1 MKSRPVVV
9 PHYEIYHTSFKID
22 FEFDNNI
29 TILMGESG
37 TGKTASYSFI
47 ADEMALDDRIVC
59 FNYRDNQKNIK
70 EELLKLNG
78 KFVVIDNIDIILDE
92 EARKYISTDLNNQYL
107 LIGRDPRNLFATSDN
122 YYELISEKEG
132 ELTVFR
138 IKKYMN
144 D

>member
-1 MKSRPVVV
+1 
-9 PHYEIYHTSFKID
+9 
-22 FEFDNNI
+22 
-29 TILMGESG
+29 MGESG

-138 IKKYMN
+138 IKKYLYLSFL
-144 D
+144 

>member
-9 PHYEIYHTSFKID
+9 SHYEIYHTSFKID

-122 YYELISEKEG
+122 YYELISDKEG

-138 IKKYMN
+138 LKKYI
-144 D
+144 

>member
-138 IKKYMN
+138 IKKYI
-144 D
+144 

>member
-37 TGKTASYSFI
+37 TGKTAAYSFI

-78 KFVVIDNIDIILDE
+78 KFVVIENIDIILDE

-132 ELTVFR
+132 ELTLFR
-138 IKKYMN
+138 IKKYI
-144 D
+144 

>member
-9 PHYEIYHTSFKID
+9 SHYEIYHTSFKID

-70 EELLKLNG
+70 EELLRLNG

-138 IKKYMN
+138 IKKYIV
-144 D
+144 

>member
-1 MKSRPVVV
+1 
-9 PHYEIYHTSFKID
+9 
-22 FEFDNNI
+22 
-29 TILMGESG
+29 
-37 TGKTASYSFI
+37 
-47 ADEMALDDRIVC
+47 MALDDRIVC

-138 IKKYMN
+138 IKKYIV
-144 D
+144 

>member
-9 PHYEIYHTSFKID
+9 SHYEIYHTSFKID

-138 IKKYMN
+138 IKKYIV
-144 D
+144 

>member
-138 IKKYMN
+138 IKKYL
-144 D
+144 

>member
-138 IKKYMN
+138 IKKYIV
-144 D
+144 

>member
-9 PHYEIYHTSFKID
+9 SHYEIYHTSFKID

-47 ADEMALDDRIVC
+47 ADDMALDDRIVC

-70 EELLKLNG
+70 EELLRLNG

-138 IKKYMN
+138 LKKYI
-144 D
+144 

>member
-138 IKKYMN
+138 LKKYI
-144 D
+144 

>member
-9 PHYEIYHTSFKID
+9 LHYEIYHTSFKID

-37 TGKTASYSFI
+37 TGKTTSYSFI

-138 IKKYMN
+138 IKKYIV
-144 D
+144 

>member
-59 FNYRDNQKNIK
+59 FNYRDIQKNIK

-138 IKKYMN
+138 LKKYI
-144 D
+144 

>member
-22 FEFDNNI
+22 FEFDNNV

-138 IKKYMN
+138 LKKYI
-144 D
+144 

>member
-1 MKSRPVVV
+1 
-9 PHYEIYHTSFKID
+9 
-22 FEFDNNI
+22 
-29 TILMGESG
+29 
-37 TGKTASYSFI
+37 
-47 ADEMALDDRIVC
+47 MALDDRIVC

-138 IKKYMN
+138 LKKYI
-144 D
+144 

>member
-9 PHYEIYHTSFKID
+9 SHYEIYHTSFKID

-70 EELLKLNG
+70 EELLRLNG

-122 YYELISEKEG
+122 YYELISDKEG

-138 IKKYMN
+138 LKKYI
-144 D
+144 

>member
-29 TILMGESG
+29 TILMGKSG

-107 LIGRDPRNLFATSDN
+107 LIGRDPRNLFTTSDN

-138 IKKYMN
+138 IKKYIV
-144 D
+144 